1 VSSIQNRNPWIGL
14 LSIIAVWK
22 QFKGYGSGFLLS
34 QYRIH
39 WLKKNPQEAFPE
51 LFFTTKEARLT
62 EEIHIHK
69 EAEEPIHKSVEKA
82 LDKFIAP
89 LQKIVDTTPV
99 KTKIIGLTGGIGSGK
114 TTIANYI
121 KSLGIPVYIADN
133 EAKKLLNDDTI
144 QKEIK
149 SAFGE
154 TIFENNLLSKERL
167 SQIVFNDRDKLK
179 KLNGIIHPAV
189 KAHFKEWL
197 EDYKK
202 VPMVVK
208 EAAILFESGSD
219 QDCDAVITVVAP
231 INTRIER
238 VENRDNISKE
248 EVLNRIKNQ
257 WTDEMR
263 LEKSDYS
270 IENNDLTK
278 AFQQV
283 DEILKKIVNH

>member
-1 VSSIQNRNPWIGL
+1 M
-14 LSIIAVWK
+14 
-22 QFKGYGSGFLLS
+22 
-34 QYRIH
+34 
-39 WLKKNPQEAFPE
+39 
-51 LFFTTKEARLT
+51 
-62 EEIHIHK
+62 
-69 EAEEPIHKSVEKA
+69 
-82 LDKFIAP
+82 
-89 LQKIVDTTPV
+89 
-99 KTKIIGLTGGIGSGK
+99 TKIIGLTGGIGSGK

-121 KSLGIPVYIADN
+121 KSLGIPVYIADD
-133 EAKKLLNDDTI
+133 EAKKLLTNDTI
-144 QKEIK
+144 QRKIK
-149 SAFGE
+149 NTFGE
-154 TIFENNLLSKERL
+154 TIFVNNILSKEKL
-167 SQIVFNDRDKLK
+167 SKIVFNDPDKLK
-179 KLNGIIHPAV
+179 KLNSIIHPAV

-238 VENRDNISKE
+238 VENRDKISKQ

-283 DEILKKIVNH
+283 DEILKKIVNY

>member
-1 VSSIQNRNPWIGL
+1 M
-14 LSIIAVWK
+14 
-22 QFKGYGSGFLLS
+22 
-34 QYRIH
+34 
-39 WLKKNPQEAFPE
+39 
-51 LFFTTKEARLT
+51 
-62 EEIHIHK
+62 
-69 EAEEPIHKSVEKA
+69 
-82 LDKFIAP
+82 
-89 LQKIVDTTPV
+89 
-99 KTKIIGLTGGIGSGK
+99 TKIIGLTGGIGSGK

-121 KSLGIPVYIADN
+121 KSLGIPVYIADD
-133 EAKKLLNDDTI
+133 EAKKLLTDDTI
-144 QKEIK
+144 QMKIK
-149 SAFGE
+149 NAFGE
-154 TIFENNLLSKERL
+154 TIFVNNILSKEKL
-167 SQIVFNDRDKLK
+167 SQIVFNDPDKLK
-179 KLNGIIHPAV
+179 ILNSIIHPAV

-202 VPMVVK
+202 VPMIVK

-231 INTRIER
+231 LNTRIAR
-238 VENRDNISKE
+238 VENRDKISKQ

-263 LEKSDYS
+263 LEKSDYA

>member
-1 VSSIQNRNPWIGL
+1 M
-14 LSIIAVWK
+14 
-22 QFKGYGSGFLLS
+22 
-34 QYRIH
+34 
-39 WLKKNPQEAFPE
+39 
-51 LFFTTKEARLT
+51 
-62 EEIHIHK
+62 
-69 EAEEPIHKSVEKA
+69 
-82 LDKFIAP
+82 
-89 LQKIVDTTPV
+89 
-99 KTKIIGLTGGIGSGK
+99 TKIIGLTGGIGSGK

-121 KSLGIPVYIADN
+121 KSLGIPVYIADD
-133 EAKKLLNDDTI
+133 EAKKLLNDETI

-167 SQIVFNDRDKLK
+167 SQIVFNDTDKLK
-179 KLNGIIHPAV
+179 KLNSIIHPAV

-197 EDYKK
+197 EDHKK
-202 VPMVVK
+202 VPMIVK

-238 VENRDNISKE
+238 VKQRDKIAE
-248 EVLNRIKNQ
+248 QEVLKRIKNQ
-257 WTDEMR
+257 WSDEMR

-283 DEILKKIVNH
+283 DEILKKIVNY

>member
-1 VSSIQNRNPWIGL
+1 M
-14 LSIIAVWK
+14 
-22 QFKGYGSGFLLS
+22 
-34 QYRIH
+34 
-39 WLKKNPQEAFPE
+39 
-51 LFFTTKEARLT
+51 
-62 EEIHIHK
+62 
-69 EAEEPIHKSVEKA
+69 
-82 LDKFIAP
+82 
-89 LQKIVDTTPV
+89 
-99 KTKIIGLTGGIGSGK
+99 TKIIGLTGGIGSGK

-121 KSLGIPVYIADN
+121 KSLGIPVYIADD
-133 EAKKLLNDDTI
+133 EAKKLLNDETI
-144 QKEIK
+144 QKKIK
-149 SAFGE
+149 NAFGE
-154 TIFENNLLSKERL
+154 TIFVNNILSKEKL
-167 SQIVFNDRDKLK
+167 SQIVFNDADKLK
-179 KLNGIIHPAV
+179 KLNSIIHPAV

-197 EDYKK
+197 EDYKE

-219 QDCDAVITVVAP
+219 KDCDAVITVVAP
-231 INTRIER
+231 LTTRIER
-238 VENRDNISKE
+238 VENRDNISKQ

>member
-1 VSSIQNRNPWIGL
+1 M
-14 LSIIAVWK
+14 
-22 QFKGYGSGFLLS
+22 
-34 QYRIH
+34 
-39 WLKKNPQEAFPE
+39 
-51 LFFTTKEARLT
+51 
-62 EEIHIHK
+62 
-69 EAEEPIHKSVEKA
+69 
-82 LDKFIAP
+82 
-89 LQKIVDTTPV
+89 
-99 KTKIIGLTGGIGSGK
+99 TKIIGLTGGIGSGK

-121 KSLGIPVYIADN
+121 KSLGIPVYIADD

-149 SAFGE
+149 NAFGE

-167 SQIVFNDRDKLK
+167 SQIVFNDTDKLK
-179 KLNGIIHPAV
+179 KLNSIIHPAV

-197 EDYKK
+197 EDHKK
-202 VPMVVK
+202 APMIVK

-238 VENRDNISKE
+238 VKQRDKIAE
-248 EVLNRIKNQ
+248 QEVLKRIKNQ
-257 WTDEMR
+257 WSDEMR

-283 DEILKKIVNH
+283 DEILKKIDNY

>member
-1 VSSIQNRNPWIGL
+1 M
-14 LSIIAVWK
+14 
-22 QFKGYGSGFLLS
+22 
-34 QYRIH
+34 
-39 WLKKNPQEAFPE
+39 
-51 LFFTTKEARLT
+51 
-62 EEIHIHK
+62 
-69 EAEEPIHKSVEKA
+69 
-82 LDKFIAP
+82 
-89 LQKIVDTTPV
+89 
-99 KTKIIGLTGGIGSGK
+99 TKIIGLTGGIGSGK

-121 KSLGIPVYIADN
+121 KSLGIPVYIADD

-197 EDYKK
+197 KDHKK
-202 VPMVVK
+202 APMVVK

-238 VENRDNISKE
+238 VKKRDKISE
-248 EVLNRIKNQ
+248 QEVLNRIKNQ
-257 WTDEMR
+257 WSDEMR

-283 DEILKKIVNH
+283 DEILKKIVNY